1 MYNIVGR
8 VEDIEVEGI
17 DVEDIE
23 VENIDVEDIEVEG
36 IDVQDIRVEDIDVDC
51 AKEILVGQPGAG
63 TGQLVVSA
71 KLIMEI
77 VWMATQPFVNL
88 CHLLHLFR
96 WTQCTLEPCGRRGR
110 DSRPL

>member
-8 VEDIEVEGI
+8 VEDIEVEG
-17 DVEDIE
+17 
-23 VENIDVEDIEVEG
+23 IDVEDIEVEG

-88 CHLLHLFR
+88 YHLFR
-96 WTQCTLEPCGRRGR
+96 WTQCTLKLCGRRGR